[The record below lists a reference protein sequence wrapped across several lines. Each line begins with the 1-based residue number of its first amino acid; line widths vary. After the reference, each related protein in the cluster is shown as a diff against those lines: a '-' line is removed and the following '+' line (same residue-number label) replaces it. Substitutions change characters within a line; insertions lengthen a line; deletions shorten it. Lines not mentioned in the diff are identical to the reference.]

1 MCTGHNVTLKASKL
15 NVNESDVI
23 YEGTRQQ
30 LCSSNADCEYTGPG
44 KYNCVCH
51 EGYIGDGKQ
60 CERK

>member
-1 MCTGHNVTLKASKL
+1 MTLKASKS

-23 YEGTRQQ
+23 NAGIRQQ
-30 LCSSNADCEYTGPG
+30 LCSPNADCEYTGPG

>member
-1 MCTGHNVTLKASKL
+1 MTLKASKS
-15 NVNESDVI
+15 NANESDVMNAGI
-23 YEGTRQQ
+23 REQ
-30 LCSSNADCEYTGPG
+30 LCSPNADCEYTGPG